1 MLQLCRPWDCNRF
14 SIKNANLET
23 QTKVDILQSWQD
35 EAPEMQQNRIA
46 RSHTNLRLRQ
56 KA

>member
-1 MLQLCRPWDCNRF
+1 MLQLCRPWDCTRF
-14 SIKNANLET
+14 SIKKANLET